1 MKRLKYI
8 ALAAI
13 ILFIF
18 TACSNQTFD
27 NAIDKGLEGLTEKK
41 YSTAVSYFE
50 IALEEKDS
58 PEAKS
63 YLEQAKLLN
72 DANNSMND
80 QNYDEALRAI
90 LKIEKLTN
98 PLSVVK
104 AHASDL
110 KEQISSKQQNHVYE
124 NELESISSLIDE
136 GNFDM
141 AENKLETLKNVLA
154 NDSDLT
160 AQLDELTLLLG
171 ESKTKQASQSNEN
184 QQIAEKDDAHSKAE
198 PAKSEQNQKE
208 NLSYQTYTNTRYGFT
223 VEYPTT
229 FTVGP
234 APTNN
239 DGRRFYNEEFTMVA
253 YGSHINTVEQ
263 NETIETYYNRALGDA
278 SGPIAYKRLANDWY
292 AISYTTGS
300 NIVYEKAIINDGVIF
315 TLNMTYPTSQKKKY
329 DKMVTR
335 VAKTFTAGGSD

>member
-1 MKRLKYI
+1 MKRLKCI
-8 ALAAI
+8 VLVAL
-13 ILFIF
+13 ILFVF
-18 TACSNQTFD
+18 TACSNKTFD
-27 NAIDKGLEGLTEKK
+27 NAKEKGLEALIEKN

-50 IALEEKDS
+50 IALEEKKDS
-58 PEAKS
+58 PEVKG
-63 YLEQAKLLN
+63 YLEQANLLN
-72 DANNSMND
+72 DANNSLNEK
-80 QNYDEALRAI
+80 NYDEALRAI
-90 LKIEKLTN
+90 LKIEKLNN

-124 NELESISSLIDE
+124 NELEKISSLIDE

-141 AENKLETLKNVLA
+141 AKNKLETLKNVLA
-154 NDSDLT
+154 NDPDLT
-160 AQLDELTLLLG
+160 AQLDELTQLL
-171 ESKTKQASQSNEN
+171 EDTKTKQASQTKES
-184 QQIAEKDDAHSKAE
+184 QQIAEKDAHSKAK
-198 PAKSEQNQKE
+198 PAESEQNQKE
-208 NLSYQTYTNTRYGFT
+208 NFSYQTYTNTRFGFT

-239 DGRRFYNEEFTMVA
+239 DGRTFYNEEFEMVA
-253 YGSHINTVEQ
+253 YGSHINTFEQ

-292 AISYTTGS
+292 TISYTTGD
-300 NIVYEKAIINDGVIF
+300 NIVYEKAIINEGVIF
-315 TLNMTYPTSQKKKY
+315 TLNMTYPTSQKRKY